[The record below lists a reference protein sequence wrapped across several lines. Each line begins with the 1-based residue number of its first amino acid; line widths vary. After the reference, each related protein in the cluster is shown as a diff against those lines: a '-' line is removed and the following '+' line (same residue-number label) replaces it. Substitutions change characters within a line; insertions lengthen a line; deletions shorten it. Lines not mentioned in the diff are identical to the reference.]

1 MKGIVMY
8 ATNEVSIVR
17 RNYRGLLVAS
27 CACGVLAA
35 GAASAQDETPYQEEE
50 AAEVSEV
57 IVTGSRIARPDYVAN
72 SPIVSVSAETIENTG
87 QLTVE
92 RALGQL
98 PQFSGSFGQSNTGST
113 STGLNG
119 GQSYASL
126 RGLGAKRT
134 LLLLDGMRLQPS
146 NPDGSVD
153 LNIIPETLIGNVE
166 VITGGASTVY
176 GSDATAGVVNFRL
189 RRNVQGV
196 EVGSTYGVSDYGD
209 GESFRFNIIAGGAF
223 SEDRGRAVLALDY
236 SLRER
241 ASESERDFFLTR
253 STTNGTATAPQG
265 AILFGANT
273 PTLAAVNSLFVG
285 RYGTPALTGSAGRF
299 TNQLGFNL
307 DGTLFNQVGSQPV
320 RNFRDPQTDEAY
332 ISPTGTQ
339 INFGSPSTA
348 AVQNDMERY
357 SIFSR
362 IDYDLSD
369 DVRFF
374 AQASMVTLESMGIA
388 NPSLASGTYALSA
401 PVTNP
406 FLARTDMVSV
416 LASRANPTADF
427 TFQKAFDLAGAR
439 YQPYSYDLYQITAGL
454 SGDVKF
460 KDWTWEAYAS
470 ASQAKFTN
478 EQTGSL
484 SYRALR
490 NLIYSPTG
498 GTEFCAGGFNLFG
511 NFIPSQDCIDYMS
524 LRTINSN
531 TLKQRSAEATVQGG
545 LFALPA
551 GEIRFAAGVSYRYNG
566 FAFDADRAFQEV
578 VNGQLTSDVLGYS
591 VLRSN
596 SGSVDTKEIYGE
608 LLVPVLSNL
617 PFIQEFNLDL
627 GYRYSDYNTVGGVS
641 AYKADFEWRVID
653 SVRLRGGYNRSVRAP
668 SPGELYAP
676 QSTASVGTGT
686 ASPTTENGDPCD
698 IRSSFRQSSN
708 PNAANV
714 RTLCLTQGVPASL
727 IDSFTWGSAQA
738 FALTG
743 GNEDLYE
750 ETTDTYSFGVVVQS
764 PFEAPMLSNMSVA
777 LDWYSITIE
786 DAIGALSVTNS
797 IRYCYNSG
805 GNNPTYDPNNYYCS
819 LLARNSDT
827 GLLLNPVQP
836 LLNLGQ
842 FNVEGVDLVFDW
854 RFDPADIG
862 IPIGG
867 TLSFNSAISYLS
879 RFEIQDLPGA
889 PVYDYAGSWGT
900 AIESSAGLAHPEWKM
915 NTGVSYS
922 RGWASVGLRWRFID
936 EMIHSSKITNAAST
950 TPNVDAY
957 HVFDMNARVELPY
970 QTNLRFNIT
979 NLFNEKPPQ
988 AGVNPGSYDAQNYD
1002 VVGRYFT
1009 FAVTKKF

>member
-1 MKGIVMY
+1 MHICTG
-8 ATNEVSIVR
+8 AR
-17 RNYRGLLVAS
+17 RTRAAYRSLLVAT
-27 CACGVLAA
+27 CAYGALAS
-35 GAASAQDETPYQEEE
+35 GAALAQERPVE
-50 AAEVSEV
+50 AEPEASEVSEIV
-57 IVTGSRIARPDYVAN
+57 VTGSRIARPDYVAN
-72 SPIVSVSAETIENTG
+72 SPIISVSAQAIEDTG
-87 QLTVE
+87 QVTVE
-92 RALGQL
+92 KALSQL
-98 PQFSGSFGQSNTGST
+98 PQFSGSFGQGNTGST

-153 LNIIPETLIGNVE
+153 LNVIPETLIGNVE

-189 RRNVQGV
+189 RRNIQGV
-196 EVGSTYGVSDYGD
+196 EVGSTYGISDYGD
-209 GESFRFNIIAGGAF
+209 GESFRFNVISGGSIAEG
-223 SEDRGRAVLALDY
+223 RGRALLSLDY
-236 SLRER
+236 TNRER
-241 ASESERDFFLTR
+241 ATESERDFFLTR
-253 STTNGTATAPQG
+253 STTNATATTPQG

-273 PTLAAVNSLFVG
+273 PTLAAVNALFVNK
-285 RYGTPALTGSAGRF
+285 YGTPALTGSAGRF

-307 DGTLFNQVGSQPV
+307 DGTLFNQVGTQPV
-320 RNFRDPQTDEAY
+320 RNFRDPETDEAY

-357 SIFSR
+357 SLFSR
-362 IDYDLSD
+362 IDYDISD
-369 DVRFF
+369 TLRFF
-374 AQASMVTLESMGIA
+374 AQGSMVTLESVGIA
-388 NPSLASGTYALSA
+388 NPSLASGTYALTA
-401 PVTNP
+401 PSTNP

-416 LASRANPTADF
+416 LASRTNPTADF

-439 YQPYSYDLYQITAGL
+439 YQPYSYDLYQFTVGL
-454 SGDVKF
+454 SGDVPY

-470 ASQAKFTN
+470 ASQAKFVN
-478 EQTGSL
+478 EQTGGV

-490 NLIYSPTG
+490 NLLYSPTG
-498 GTEFCAGGFNLFG
+498 GTEFCAGGFNPFG

-524 LRTINSN
+524 IRTLNSN
-531 TLKQRSAEATVQGG
+531 TLKQRSAEATIQGG

-551 GEIRFAAGVSYRYNG
+551 GEVRYAAGVSYRYNA
-566 FAFDADRAFQEV
+566 FAFDADRAFQEA
-578 VNGQLTSDVLGYS
+578 VNGQFTSDVLGYS

-596 SGSVDTKEIYGE
+596 GGSVDTTEVYGE
-608 LLVPVLSNL
+608 LLVPVLANL
-617 PFIQEFNLDL
+617 PFIKEFNLDL
-627 GYRYSDYNTVGGVS
+627 GYRFSDYNTVGGVS

-653 SVRLRGGYNRSVRAP
+653 PVRLRGGYNRSVRAP
-668 SPGELYAP
+668 SPGELFAP

-698 IRSSFRQSSN
+698 TRSFFRQASN
-708 PNAANV
+708 PNAAQV
-714 RTLCLTQGVPASL
+714 RALCLAQGVPASL
-727 IDSFTWGSAQA
+727 IDTFTWGSAQA

-764 PFEAPMLSNMSVA
+764 PFEAPLLSGMSVA
-777 LDWYSITIE
+777 LDWYNIKIK

-797 IRYCYNSG
+797 IRYCFNSG

-819 LLARNSDT
+819 LLARNADT

-854 RFDPADIG
+854 RLSPADIG
-862 IPIGG
+862 IPVEG
-867 TLSFNSAISYLS
+867 TLSLNSAISYLGA
-879 RFEIQDLPGA
+879 FEIQDLPGA
-889 PVYDYAGSWGT
+889 PTYDYAGAWGT
-900 AIESSAGLAHPEWKM
+900 AIESNAGLAHPEWKI
-915 NTGVSYS
+915 NTSITYS

-936 EMIHSSKITNAAST
+936 EMIHSSLITNPAST

-957 HVFDMNARVELPY
+957 NVFDMNARFDLSHDTSLRLNV
-970 QTNLRFNIT
+970 TNL
-979 NLFNEKPPQ
+979 LNEEPPQ
-988 AGVNPGSYDAQNYD
+988 AGTTPGSYDSQNYD
-1002 VVGRYFT
+1002 TVGRYFT
-1009 FAVTKKF
+1009 IAVTKKF